1 MSKTSPHEEINEAAY
16 QAHIRRYI
24 VGLIA
29 AFTLVYFAYFAVTEA
44 WFAGRALAAWLLAI
58 AAVQFVLQLVVF
70 LHVGQESKPRWTMWS
85 IIYTFL
91 MLLIIVVASL
101 WIMAN
106 MNYNMHMSPEQMQD
120 FMLEQNKK
128 GF

>member
-1 MSKTSPHEEINEAAY
+1 MSAQRQTDATFDSEYK
-16 QAHIRRYI
+16 RY
-24 VGLIA
+24 VYGLIA
-29 AFTLVYFAYFAVTEA
+29 ALLLTYAAYFAVTNE
-44 WFAGRALAAWLLAI
+44 WLSGYALAGWLLGL
-58 AAVQFVLQLVVF
+58 AAVQFILQLVVF

-85 IIYTFL
+85 IIYT
-91 MLLIIVVASL
+91 MMMMLIIVVASL

-106 MNYNMHMSPEQMQD
+106 MNYNMMMSPDQMQE

>member
-1 MSKTSPHEEINEAAY
+1 MSDITSSEEINETTY
-16 QAHIRRYI
+16 RAHIRRY
-24 VGLIA
+24 VYGLIA
-29 AFTLVYFAYFAVTEA
+29 AVSLVYLAYFAVVGE
-44 WFAGRALAAWLLAI
+44 WFVGASLAAWLLILAG
-58 AAVQFVLQLVVF
+58 VQFVVQLVVF

-85 IIYTFL
+85 IIYTML

-106 MNYNMHMSPEQMQD
+106 MNYNMHMSPEQMQE